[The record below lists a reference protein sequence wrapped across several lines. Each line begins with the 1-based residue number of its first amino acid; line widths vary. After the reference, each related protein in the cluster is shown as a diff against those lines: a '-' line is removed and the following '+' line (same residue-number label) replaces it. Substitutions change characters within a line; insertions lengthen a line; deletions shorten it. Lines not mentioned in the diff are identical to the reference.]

1 MELLGYIWVIRTVS
15 KDGDVE
21 HGAINDLTMRVQLRD
36 SLARQATGIEVY
48 HRDIKQCC
56 GVENAQS
63 RKAEAQRY
71 HTRMA
76 LQLSCG
82 WKRAV

>member
-48 HRDIKQCC
+48 HR
-56 GVENAQS
+56 
-63 RKAEAQRY
+63 EAQRY